1 MSRGSSPRLSL
12 ILPIDSRAA
21 LLAASQVVLSL
32 LRILRVELDLLR
44 GPSVPGAPSP
54 SGPGRPGAILFVA
67 ANLPEPFH
75 DTDSAAEFEQELR
88 ARVEHIYAR
97 HRISPIVYDLEII

>member
-1 MSRGSSPRLSL
+1 M
-12 ILPIDSRAA
+12 
-21 LLAASQVVLSL
+21 LAASQVVLSL

-44 GPSVPGAPSP
+44 GPSVPGGPSP

-67 ANLPEPFH
+67 ANLPEALR
-75 DTDSAAEFEQELR
+75 DTVPAAEFERELR
-88 ARVEHIYAR
+88 ARVEHIYAC